1 MKFKLL
7 FISIFFSLCLFSQ
20 SSKIISGP
28 MLSYIDARTTQVWM
42 LVDQSVKTIQIDL
55 VDYDNNKTL
64 EFTHNV
70 ENPYF
75 FQDYIPLTIPLESL
89 RPNTEYI
96 MTISI
101 DGNEY
106 EKNFDIY
113 TSRPY
118 LDDTHFLI
126 GGDISNLSSK
136 SDDIFNSMTEMKS
149 DFMIWTG
156 DNLSSNSFKNKLSF
170 KSLSN
175 DYISTRLNSSLNNFL
190 QSTPQIASWS
200 NLDFPSFN
208 SYENLKDTFY
218 HVFDLFW
225 PNSLKK
231 TYNYT
236 FMDYGLYQKY
246 SYNDIDVFLLDT
258 RSFREE
264 PSSNSS
270 LLGNNQMER
279 LFEEINKNGATFTF
293 IVSPTPFLLEGNE
306 SMINYSG
313 HLNEFLNRLKT
324 SNVEGVVLL
333 SSQGFRTSFV
343 KLDKS
348 SNLIES
354 KYWSPIYEFNLGSI
368 AGSGPQNFS
377 RIKVEGELDNRICI
391 IETFNEKGEVLFFK
405 KIHEDELKY

>member
-1 MKFKLL
+1 M
-7 FISIFFSLCLFSQ
+7 
-20 SSKIISGP
+20 
-28 MLSYIDARTTQVWM
+28 SYIDARTTQIWM
-42 LVDQSVKTIQIDL
+42 LVDQSAKIIQIDL
-55 VDYDNNKTL
+55 VDYDNNKKL
-64 EFTHNV
+64 DFTHNV

-75 FQDYIPLTIPLESL
+75 FQDFIPVTIPLESL

-96 MTISI
+96 LTISI
-101 DGNEY
+101 DGDEL
-106 EKNFDIY
+106 EKSFDIY
-113 TSRPY
+113 TARPY
-118 LDDTHFLI
+118 LDDIHFLI

-136 SDDIFNSMTEMKS
+136 SDEIFDSMTKMKS

-156 DNLSSNSFKNKLSF
+156 NNLSSYSFNNKFSFKTLS
-170 KSLSN
+170 S

-190 QSTPQIASWS
+190 QSTPQIATWS
-200 NLDFPSFN
+200 NLDFPNFN
-208 SYENLKDTFY
+208 SSETLKDSTY
-218 HVFDLFW
+218 HIFDLFW

-270 LLGNNQMER
+270 LLGNNQIER

-306 SMINYSG
+306 SMINYSN

-324 SNVEGVVLL
+324 SNVEGVILL
-333 SSQGFRTSFV
+333 SSQGFKTSFV

-354 KYWSPIYEFNLGSI
+354 EYWSPIYEVNLGSI
-368 AGSGPQNFS
+368 AGPGPQNFS
-377 RIKVEGELDNRICI
+377 RIKVEGELDKRICI
-391 IETFNEKGEVLFFK
+391 IETFNEKGEVLFVK
-405 KIHEDELKY
+405 KIYEDELKY

>member
-1 MKFKLL
+1 MKIKLF
-7 FISIFFSLCLFSQ
+7 FISIFFSICLFSQ

-28 MLSYIDARTTQVWM
+28 MVSYIDARTTQIWM
-42 LVDQSVKTIQIDL
+42 LVDQSVKKIQIDL

-64 EFTHNV
+64 DFTHNV

-75 FQDYIPLTIPLESL
+75 FQDFIPVTIPLESL

-96 MTISI
+96 LTISI

-106 EKNFDIY
+106 EKSFDIY
-113 TSRPY
+113 TARPY

-136 SDDIFNSMTEMKS
+136 SDEIFNSMTKMKS

-156 DNLSSNSFKNKLSF
+156 NNLSSYLSNSKFSF
-170 KSLSN
+170 KSLSH

-190 QSTPQIASWS
+190 QSTPQIATWG
-200 NLDFPSFN
+200 NLDFPNFN
-208 SYENLKDTFY
+208 SSENLNDSTY

-293 IVSPTPFLLEGNE
+293 LVSPTPFLSNGNE
-306 SMINYSG
+306 SMINYSD
-313 HLNEFLNRLKT
+313 HFNEFLNRLKT

-333 SSQGFRTSFV
+333 SSQGFKTSFV

-368 AGSGPQNFS
+368 AGLGPQNFS
-377 RIKVEGELDNRICI
+377 RIKVEGELDKRICV
-391 IETFNEKGEVLFFK
+391 IETFNEKGEVLFVK

>member
-1 MKFKLL
+1 MKIKLL
-7 FISIFFSLCLFSQ
+7 FVSIFVSVCLFSQ

-28 MLSYIDARTTQVWM
+28 MVSYIDARTTQIWM
-42 LVDQSVKTIQIDL
+42 LVDQSVKKIQIDL

-64 EFTHNV
+64 DFTHNV

-75 FQDYIPLTIPLESL
+75 FQDFIPVTIPLESL

-96 MTISI
+96 LTISI
-101 DGNEY
+101 DGDEY
-106 EKNFDIY
+106 EKTFDIY
-113 TSRPY
+113 TARPY
-118 LDDTHFLI
+118 LDDIHFLI

-136 SDDIFNSMTEMKS
+136 SDEIFNSMTKMKS

-156 DNLSSNSFKNKLSF
+156 NNLSSNSFNDKFPF

-190 QSTPQIASWS
+190 QSTPQIATWS
-200 NLDFPSFN
+200 NLDFPTFN
-208 SYENLKDTFY
+208 SSDNLKDSSY
-218 HVFDLFW
+218 NVFDLFW

-258 RSFREE
+258 WSFREE
-264 PSSNSS
+264 SSFNSS

-293 IVSPTPFLLEGNE
+293 IVSPTPFLFEGNE
-306 SMINYSG
+306 SMINYSD

-324 SNVEGVVLL
+324 SNSEGVVLL
-333 SSQGFRTSFV
+333 SSKGFKTSFV

-377 RIKVEGELDNRICI
+377 RIKVEGELDKRICT
-391 IETFNEKGEVLFFK
+391 IETFNEEGELLFVR

>member
-1 MKFKLL
+1 MKSKLL

-20 SSKIISGP
+20 TSKIISGP
-28 MLSYIDARTTQVWM
+28 MVSYIDARTTQVWM
-42 LVDQSVKTIQIDL
+42 LVDQSVKTIQINL

-64 EFTHNV
+64 DFLHNV
-70 ENPYF
+70 KNPYF
-75 FQDYIPLTIPLESL
+75 FQDYIPVTVPLESL
-89 RPNTEYI
+89 KPNTEYI
-96 MTISI
+96 MTVSV

-106 EKNFDIY
+106 EKSFDIY
-113 TSRPY
+113 TLRPY

-136 SDDIFNSMTEMKS
+136 SDEIFNSMTEMKS

-156 DNLSSNSFKNKLSF
+156 DNLSSNSFNNKFSF

-190 QSTPQIASWS
+190 QSTPQIATWS
-200 NLDFPSFN
+200 NLDFPNFN
-208 SYENLKDTFY
+208 SSENLKDTTY

-258 RSFREE
+258 RSFKET
-264 PSSNSS
+264 PSPNSS

-293 IVSPTPFLLEGNE
+293 IVSPSPFLFKGSE
-306 SMINYSG
+306 SMINYSE

-324 SNVEGVVLL
+324 SNAEGVILL
-333 SSQGFRTSFV
+333 SSQGLKTSFV

-354 KYWSPIYEFNLGSI
+354 KYWSPVYEFNLGSI
-368 AGSGPQNFS
+368 AGPGQQNFS
-377 RIKVEGELDNRICI
+377 RIKVEGELNERVCI
-391 IETFNEKGEVLFFK
+391 IETFNEKGEVLFEK
-405 KIHEDELKY
+405 RIHEDQLKY

>member
-1 MKFKLL
+1 MKIKLF
-7 FISIFFSLCLFSQ
+7 FISIFVSICLFSQ

-28 MLSYIDARTTQVWM
+28 MVSYIDARTTQIWM
-42 LVDQSVKTIQIDL
+42 LVDKSAKIIQIDL
-55 VDYDNNKTL
+55 VDYDNNKKL
-64 EFTHNV
+64 DFTHNV
-70 ENPYF
+70 ENLYF
-75 FQDYIPLTIPLESL
+75 FQDFIPVTIPLESL

-96 MTISI
+96 LTISI
-101 DGNEY
+101 DGDEF
-106 EKNFDIY
+106 EKSFDIY
-113 TSRPY
+113 TARPY
-118 LDDTHFLI
+118 LDDIHFLI

-136 SDDIFNSMTEMKS
+136 SDEIFDSMTKMKS

-156 DNLSSNSFKNKLSF
+156 NNLSSYSFNNKFSFKTLS
-170 KSLSN
+170 S

-190 QSTPQIASWS
+190 QSTPQIATWS

-293 IVSPTPFLLEGNE
+293 IVSPSPFLLEGNE
-306 SMINYSG
+306 SMINYSD

-324 SNVEGVVLL
+324 SNVEGVILL
-333 SSQGFRTSFV
+333 SSQGLKTTFV
-343 KLDKS
+343 KLDKY

-368 AGSGPQNFS
+368 AGPAQQNFS
-377 RIKVEGELDNRICI
+377 RIKVEGELNERVCI
-391 IETFNEKGEVLFFK
+391 IETFNEKGEVLFEK
-405 KIHEDELKY
+405 IIHEDQLKY

>member
-7 FISIFFSLCLFSQ
+7 YISIFFSLCLFSQ

-28 MLSYIDARTTQVWM
+28 MMSYIDARTTQVWM

-156 DNLSSNSFKNKLSF
+156 DNLSSNSFNNKLSF

-190 QSTPQIASWS
+190 QSTPQIATWS

-218 HVFDLFW
+218 HVFDIFW

-333 SSQGFRTSFV
+333 SSQG
-343 KLDKS
+343 L
-348 SNLIES
+348 
-354 KYWSPIYEFNLGSI
+354 
-368 AGSGPQNFS
+368 NF
-377 RIKVEGELDNRICI
+377 C
-391 IETFNEKGEVLFFK
+391 
-405 KIHEDELKY
+405 